1 MSSQVGGVLANSISD
16 LQSLTRSLCE
26 SLTVR
31 FLLETCRG
39 LTPRS
44 WTKRSYSAE
53 TRLPSKAEWKQSG
66 YDYCYER
73 GKGTATPTQIATELG
88 IQSSN
93 VAQVLGELDRRG
105 LLKRTPDRSDKR
117 KVRLSLTPGG
127 INLVSEARARRDQWL
142 SDAVQACLS
151 VQEQEQLL
159 AAGELM
165 QRVALWSEA
174 SSQDSD

>member
-1 MSSQVGGVLANSISD
+1 MAASKKHLQHIAELRNNIVALARRLRQSVRSD
-16 LQSLTRSLCE
+16 SE
-26 SLTVR
+26 N
-31 FLLETCRG
+31 
-39 LTPRS
+39 
-44 WTKRSYSAE
+44 WTA
-53 TRLPSKAEWKQSG
+53 LMALGAIQ
-66 YDYCYER
+66 R